1 MGINMFGNMRTDL
14 AAEMHELLGGGE
26 LEGVKSAQE
35 SYENIHISRI
45 QVLNE
50 AGAKHLGKPVGL
62 YVTVQAPPFGGNIDA
77 SFEEIELIA
86 KEVAAML
93 PQSPQ
98 LVLVAG
104 LGNRSITP
112 DALGPDTAGQILATR
127 HISKEIAQAAGLGE
141 LRAVAAVAPGV
152 LGQTGV
158 ETGEI
163 IASIVKSIKPSA
175 VIVVDALAAKSIE
188 RLGCTIQISDV
199 GIVPG
204 SGVSNARKALNRET
218 LGIPVIAVGV
228 PTVVDAATLAVD
240 LMQTEDKATIDKVT
254 PRGAAMMVTPREVDI
269 MIERAAKVLSLALN
283 KALQPEMA
291 LEDIQMLV
299 G

>member
-1 MGINMFGNMRTDL
+1 MSNLVRTDL
-14 AAEMHELLGGGE
+14 AAEMREILGEEE
-26 LEGVKSAQE
+26 LEGVKSVQE
-35 SYENIHISRI
+35 QFENISISRI
-45 QVLNE
+45 SVLNE
-50 AGAKHLGKPVGL
+50 AGAKHLGKPVGT
-62 YVTVQAPPFGGNIDA
+62 YVTIQAPPFGGSIDA
-77 SFEEIELIA
+77 SYEEIELIA

-93 PQSPQ
+93 PHNPQ

-112 DALGPDTAGQILATR
+112 DALGPDTAEQILATR
-127 HISKEIAQAAGLGE
+127 HISKEMAREIGLQNLHG
-141 LRAVAAVAPGV
+141 VAAIAPGV

-163 IASIVKSIKPSA
+163 IASVVKEIRPSA

-204 SGVSNARKALNRET
+204 SGVSNARKPLNRET
-218 LGIPVIAVGV
+218 LGVPVIAVGV

-240 LMQTEDKATIDKVT
+240 LLDTEDDRLISKVT
-254 PRGAAMMVTPREVDI
+254 PRGEAMMVTPREVDV
-269 MIERAAKVLSLALN
+269 MIERASRVVGLALN
-283 KALQPEMA
+283 KALQPEME

>member
-1 MGINMFGNMRTDL
+1 MSNLMRTDL
-14 AAEMHELLGGGE
+14 AAEMREMLGAGE
-26 LEGVKSAQE
+26 LEGVKSMQE
-35 SYENIHISRI
+35 RFENISISRI
-45 QVLNE
+45 RILNE
-50 AGAKHLGKPVGL
+50 AGAKHLGKPVGT
-62 YVTVQAPPFGGNIDA
+62 YVTIQSPPFGGSVDA
-77 SFEEIELIA
+77 SYEEIELIA

-98 LVLVAG
+98 LVMVVG
-104 LGNRSITP
+104 LGNRGITP

-127 HISKEIAQAAGLGE
+127 HITKDVAEQAGLGD
-141 LRAVAAVAPGV
+141 LRAVAVLAPGV

-163 IASIVKSIKPSA
+163 VASIVHEIRPSA
-175 VIVVDALAAKSIE
+175 VIVVDALAAKSVE

-218 LGIPVIAVGV
+218 LGVPVIAVGV

-240 LMQTEDKATIDKVT
+240 LLETEDEETINKVT
-254 PRGAAMMVTPREVDI
+254 PRGASMMVTPREVDV
-269 MIERAAKVLSLALN
+269 MIERASKVLGLALN
-283 KALQPEMA
+283 KAMQPEMA

>member
-1 MGINMFGNMRTDL
+1 MSNLVRTDL
-14 AAEMHELLGGGE
+14 AAEMREMLGAGE
-26 LEGVKSAQE
+26 LEGVKSE
-35 SYENIHISRI
+35 TEKFENISISRI
-45 QVLNE
+45 NVLNE
-50 AGAKHLGKPVGL
+50 AGAKHLGKPVGT
-62 YVTVQAPPFGGNIDA
+62 YVTIQSPPFGGSIDA
-77 SFEEIELIA
+77 SYEEIELIA

-93 PQSPQ
+93 PQNPQ
-98 LVLVAG
+98 LVLVVG

-112 DALGPDTAGQILATR
+112 DALGPDTAEQILATR
-127 HISKEIAQAAGLGE
+127 HISKEMAHEIGLDNLHG
-141 LRAVAAVAPGV
+141 VAAIAPGV

-163 IASIVKSIKPSA
+163 IASVVKEIRPSA
-175 VIVVDALAAKSIE
+175 VIVVDALAAKSID

-218 LGIPVIAVGV
+218 LGVPVIAVGV

-240 LMQTEDKATIDKVT
+240 LLETEDKATINKVT
-254 PRGAAMMVTPREVDI
+254 PRGEAMMVTPREVDV
-269 MIERAAKVLSLALN
+269 MIERASKVLALALN
-283 KALQPEMA
+283 KALQPEME